1 MTRAHTEPTTYGLS
15 PAHQRLL
22 DDAHEVAA
30 SFAPQAREIRR
41 HLIDEH
47 EMHPALWTAF
57 CARGWPALALGTP
70 PGDGGGLLG
79 LALVLEA
86 FAEHNIVLWMPVLS
100 SALAHAIAEVGPDPA
115 RDAWLGRVASGEAF
129 LAMAT
134 TEAETGHN
142 IFRSSTE
149 IRAVDGD
156 FVVSGIKRVTSGL
169 DVAERVLVFGRAGAA
184 DDERRSGFTAVLVD
198 PRAPGATMVELPMGH
213 REGVRQFALELDAV
227 TVPGDAIVGEPGQGL
242 MAMWPFTQVER
253 ILTSALCV
261 GSAGYAIARS
271 VERASSRTISG
282 TLPIGAAQAVAH
294 PLAALH
300 ARLQAVRLFV
310 RQTAARFDAGVD
322 GFVIAGE
329 TNSAKALTA
338 DLAYD
343 AADHAMQVMG
353 ADAWDE
359 REGWLDVFLDAR
371 LSRSGPVSNEFALN
385 FIAQHVLGLP
395 AHR

>member
-1 MTRAHTEPTTYGLS
+1 
-15 PAHQRLL
+15 
-22 DDAHEVAA
+22 
-30 SFAPQAREIRR
+30 
-41 HLIDEH
+41 
-47 EMHPALWTAF
+47 
-57 CARGWPALALGTP
+57 
-70 PGDGGGLLG
+70 
-79 LALVLEA
+79 
-86 FAEHNIVLWMPVLS
+86 
-100 SALAHAIAEVGPDPA
+100 
-115 RDAWLGRVASGEAF
+115 
-129 LAMAT
+129 MAT